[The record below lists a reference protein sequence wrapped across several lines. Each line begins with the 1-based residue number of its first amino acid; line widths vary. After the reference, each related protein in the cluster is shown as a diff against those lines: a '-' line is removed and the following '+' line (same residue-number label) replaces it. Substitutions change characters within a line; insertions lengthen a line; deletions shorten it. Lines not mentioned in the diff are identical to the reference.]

1 MNLPG
6 VAETRPRCDGVSP
19 PRRLPRALE
28 KGSPAA
34 ALIQV
39 NETAQAARQLRLI
52 DPTPIDLTTG
62 GNIMS
67 GETLHRAADSGH
79 HHVAPFVLAVAIAA
93 ATLALSLMLAGLP
106 H

>member
-1 MNLPG
+1 MTECRRRDGFGAPG
-6 VAETRPRCDGVSP
+6 
-19 PRRLPRALE
+19 

-39 NETAQAARQLRLI
+39 NETAPAARQPHPI
-52 DPTPIDLTTG
+52 DPTAIDPTMG

-67 GETLHRAADSGH
+67 GETLHRLADSGH

>member
-1 MNLPG
+1 MTECRRRDGFGAPG
-6 VAETRPRCDGVSP
+6 
-19 PRRLPRALE
+19 

-39 NETAQAARQLRLI
+39 NETAPAARQPRPI
-52 DPTPIDLTTG
+52 DPTMG

-67 GETLHRAADSGH
+67 GETLHRLADSGH
-79 HHVAPFVLAVAIAA
+79 HHVAPLVLAVAIAA